1 MVFLG
6 CQEPVRAYIRGNGP
20 WRIHSELLQE
30 GEEAGETT
38 NGTASILARAHGCE
52 GEGTMGKRS
61 RRPDRQTPQSTG
73 CPPWELLS
81 SPWNGTR
88 LAAGCI
94 SLLQP
99 ACSKGRFEVQPA
111 VKAACV
117 RMNGITGKALWRD
130 RVASWAET
138 RYLQPHCPAFSVG
151 LSSIRLPFP
160 PHSGAC
166 NQGTHGLLSP
176 HAPSHSEES

>member
-1 MVFLG
+1 MVSLG

-117 RMNGITGKALWRD
+117 RMNGITGKALWRQSGQLGRD
-130 RVASWAET
+130 KVPPAS
-138 RYLQPHCPAFSVG
+138 
-151 LSSIRLPFP
+151 LSCFFCGTVFHPPSFP
-160 PHSGAC
+160 PSLW
-166 NQGTHGLLSP
+166 GL
-176 HAPSHSEES
+176 